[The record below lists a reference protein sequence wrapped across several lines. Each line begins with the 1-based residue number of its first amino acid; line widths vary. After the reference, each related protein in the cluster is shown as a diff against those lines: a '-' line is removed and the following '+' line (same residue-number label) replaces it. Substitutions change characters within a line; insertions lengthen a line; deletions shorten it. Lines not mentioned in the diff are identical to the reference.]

1 MRRKRKGSGRMPQ
14 ITVLSEDRM
23 KQKTVLVQAGETVL
37 SGMRTLGVVMGN
49 CCGNG
54 TCKKCAVYFEHP
66 VPEACAEDAR
76 LGRTALDA
84 GKRLACCHKVT
95 EDLCVRLAS
104 GMYLPDE
111 TRPKMQIE
119 GEDLKRKSVADEN
132 RQTEETEY
140 TVIVDIGTTTLAA
153 AFMRESDLEIEQV
166 LTRENSERRYGSDVV
181 SRIRAAEEGHGV
193 DMQAAVWADIEA
205 MCQEFVTE
213 KMRTPQGSAGVFQ
226 KIRFPQMVVAGN
238 TVMEHLLCGYPL
250 SGLGEA
256 PFLSLIHI

>member
-104 GMYLPDE
+104 GE
-111 TRPKMQIE
+111 
-119 GEDLKRKSVADEN
+119 
-132 RQTEETEY
+132 
-140 TVIVDIGTTTLAA
+140 
-153 AFMRESDLEIEQV
+153 
-166 LTRENSERRYGSDVV
+166 
-181 SRIRAAEEGHGV
+181 
-193 DMQAAVWADIEA
+193 
-205 MCQEFVTE
+205 C
-213 KMRTPQGSAGVFQ
+213 
-226 KIRFPQMVVAGN
+226 
-238 TVMEHLLCGYPL
+238 
-250 SGLGEA
+250 
-256 PFLSLIHI
+256 

>member
-37 SGMRTLGVVMGN
+37 SGMRALGVVMGN

-95 EDLCVRLAS
+95 EAS
-104 GMYLPDE
+104 L
-111 TRPKMQIE
+111 
-119 GEDLKRKSVADEN
+119 
-132 RQTEETEY
+132 
-140 TVIVDIGTTTLAA
+140 
-153 AFMRESDLEIEQV
+153 
-166 LTRENSERRYGSDVV
+166 
-181 SRIRAAEEGHGV
+181 RAAGV
-193 DMQAAVWADIEA
+193 RDV
-205 MCQEFVTE
+205 
-213 KMRTPQGSAGVFQ
+213 SAG
-226 KIRFPQMVVAGN
+226 
-238 TVMEHLLCGYPL
+238 
-250 SGLGEA
+250 
-256 PFLSLIHI
+256 